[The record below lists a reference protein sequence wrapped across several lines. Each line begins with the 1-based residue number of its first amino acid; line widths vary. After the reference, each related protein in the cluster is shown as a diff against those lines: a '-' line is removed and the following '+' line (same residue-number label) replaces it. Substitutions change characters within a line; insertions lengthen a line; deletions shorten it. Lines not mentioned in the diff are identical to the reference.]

1 MSEVWGA
8 HGGRGRGKATPP
20 RQPEWQH
27 KGHEP
32 PETSSLYCS
41 LLIGYRVQALT
52 VVKPESGEALLT
64 ERPPGADPWGGRW
77 GPEAPKLPHP
87 IQP

>member
-27 KGHEP
+27 KRPTHEP
-32 PETSSLYCS
+32 PEASSLYCS

-52 VVKPESGEALLT
+52 VVKPSEREALLT
-64 ERPPGADPWGGRW
+64 ERPPGA
-77 GPEAPKLPHP
+77 
-87 IQP
+87 